1 MSWVWLSRQ
10 SIEATHHVQLRR
22 HGGLPG
28 LPDEN
33 AFEAAIAR
41 PQNKVAHEQPDVHG
55 LAAAYLYGLAR
66 NHPFNDGN
74 KRTAI
79 VAAGV
84 FLGANGFEVT
94 AENGVLYEFV
104 MDVAAG
110 LIGEDNAA
118 CRFHDFTA
126 PRA

>member
-1 MSWVWLSRQ
+1 MSWIWLSRQ
-10 SIEATHHVQLRR
+10 SIEAMHHVQLRR

-28 LPDEN
+28 LRDEN
-33 AFEAAIAR
+33 ALEAAIAR
-41 PQNKVAHEQPDVHG
+41 PQNKAAYEEPDVYD
-55 LAAAYLYGLAR
+55 LAAAYLYGIAR

-84 FLGANGFEVT
+84 FLGANGFDVT
-94 AENGVLYEFV
+94 AENGLLYKFV

-118 CRFHDFTA
+118 RWFRDFTA
-126 PRA
+126 PRG